1 MGAVVEMWSAMILHW
16 PGRCTR
22 LTGKDFGEITW
33 MDSLRSWRE
42 FSVSFF
48 CCCCSPIPCF
58 AINETSSSSS
68 TIVLLLEVELKV
80 NDSRMMGLESTDAVR
95 PKNDKGTILADSI
108 SVVNELRL
116 EIERLKSEKVAL
128 TAESQDV
135 SGPNVSWS
143 QCKQMDRP
151 FCSIFVPYCGIC
163 CVISFIV
170 GITHVRIRHF

>member
-1 MGAVVEMWSAMILHW
+1 M
-16 PGRCTR
+16 
-22 LTGKDFGEITW
+22 
-33 MDSLRSWRE
+33 
-42 FSVSFF
+42 
-48 CCCCSPIPCF
+48 PCF
-58 AINETSSSSS
+58 AINETSSTSSS
-68 TIVLLLEVELKV
+68 TIVLLLEVELKF

-135 SGPNVSWS
+135 SGPNVSCS

-151 FCSIFVPYCGIC
+151 FCSIFVPFCGIC
-163 CVISFIV
+163 WVISFNV
-170 GITHVRIRHF
+170 GVTHVRKRHFLNGVRWARVKYCSLTFA